1 VKLASFAIGTRRTYG
16 PVVSGG
22 FVDAGG
28 RFGSAAPDLL
38 TALATGRLDDLHR
51 LSTLPPDVGGDD
63 IRWLKPIESPGK
75 TICVGVNYRGRNEE
89 YKDGATP
96 IGYPSLFLR
105 VPQSFA
111 AHREPLI
118 KPPESVQYDYEGEIA
133 VVIGERG
140 RRIREADALSHV
152 AGYTVC
158 NEGTVRDWCKHGKFN
173 VTAGKNFERSG
184 SIGPWL
190 VTADAVGSDPLRVIT
205 RVNGEV
211 RQDDTTDRMLFP
223 IPTLIAYISTFM
235 PLDPGDIIVTGTP
248 TGAGVRFDPPRFLIA
263 GDVIEV
269 EVPGVGTLVN
279 TVVNES
285 LTESTSERL
294 QRATT

>member
-1 VKLASFAIGTRRTYG
+1 VKLASFAIGRRVSYG
-16 PVVSGG
+16 PVVEGG
-22 FVDAGG
+22 VVDAGG
-28 RFGSAAPDLL
+28 RLGAAAPDLL
-38 TALATGRLDDLHR
+38 TALATGRLGELRR
-51 LSTLPPDVGGDD
+51 LSAEPADVGTDD
-63 IRWLKPIESPGK
+63 IRWRKPIESPGK

-89 YKDGATP
+89 YKDGGTP
-96 IGYPSLFLR
+96 VGYPSLFLR

-111 AHREPLI
+111 AHQEPLV
-118 KPPESVQYDYEGEIA
+118 KPPESSQYDYEGEIA

-140 RRIREADALSHV
+140 RRIREADALSHI

-190 VTADAVGSDPLRVIT
+190 VTSDIVGPDPLRLIT
-205 RVNGEV
+205 RVNGKV

-223 IPTLIAYISTFM
+223 IPALIAYISTFM
-235 PLDPGDIIVTGTP
+235 PLDPGDIVVTGTP
-248 TGAGVRFDPPRFLIA
+248 TGSGVRFDPPRFLVA
-263 GDVIEV
+263 GDVVEV
-269 EVPGVGTLVN
+269 EVPRVGTLVN
-279 TVVNES
+279 TVVDES
-285 LTESTSERL
+285 LTEPSSEWL

>member
-1 VKLASFAIGTRRTYG
+1 VKLASFAVGARMSYG
-16 PVVSGG
+16 PVVAEGV
-22 FVDAGG
+22 VDAGA
-28 RFGSAAPDLL
+28 RFGSTTSDLQ
-38 TALATGRLDDLHR
+38 TALATDRMEDLRRLSALAPDVSLDD
-51 LSTLPPDVGGDD
+51 V
-63 IRWLKPIESPGK
+63 RWLKPIESPGK

-105 VPQSFA
+105 VPQSFT
-111 AHREPLI
+111 AHLEPLI
-118 KPPESVQYDYEGEIA
+118 KPPESAQYDYEGEIA
-133 VVIGERG
+133 LVIGRRG
-140 RRIREADALSHV
+140 RRIRESDALSHV

-190 VTADAVGSDPLRVIT
+190 MTADAVGAGPLRVIT
-205 RVNGEV
+205 RVNGDV

-223 IPTLIAYISTFM
+223 IPVLIAYISTFM
-235 PLDPGDIIVTGTP
+235 PLDPGDVIVTGTP
-248 TGAGVRFDPPRFLIA
+248 TGAGVRFEPPRFLVA

-285 LTESTSERL
+285 PGE
-294 QRATT
+294 QRAAAVT

>member
-1 VKLASFAIGTRRTYG
+1 VKLASFAIGTRASYG
-16 PVVSGG
+16 PAVSGG
-22 FVDAGG
+22 FVDAGARVG
-28 RFGSAAPDLL
+28 AAAPDLL
-38 TALATGRLDDLHR
+38 TAIATGRLDDLRR
-51 LSTLPPDVGGDD
+51 LSALPADVGADE
-63 IRWLKPIESPGK
+63 IRWRKPIESPGK

-89 YKDGATP
+89 YKDGATQV
-96 IGYPSLFLR
+96 GYPSLFLR

-111 AHREPLI
+111 AHQEPLV
-118 KPPESVQYDYEGEIA
+118 KPPESPQYDYEGEIA

-140 RRIREADALSHV
+140 RRIREADALSHI

-190 VTADAVGSDPLRVIT
+190 VTSDAVGSDPLRVIT

-223 IPTLIAYISTFM
+223 IPALIAYISTFM

-248 TGAGVRFDPPRFLIA
+248 TGSGVRFDPPRFLIA
-263 GDVIEV
+263 GDVVEV

-285 LTESTSERL
+285 LTEPSSERL
-294 QRATT
+294 QKATT

>member
-1 VKLASFAIGTRRTYG
+1 MKLASFVIGSHASYG
-16 PVVSGG
+16 PVVPGG
-22 FVDAGG
+22 FVDAGARLG
-28 RFGSAAPDLL
+28 MSAPDLL
-38 TALATGRLDDLHR
+38 TALATDRLDDLRR
-51 LSTLPPDVGGDD
+51 LSTLPPDVGAGDV
-63 IRWLKPIESPGK
+63 RWLKPIESSGK

-89 YKDGATP
+89 YKDGGAP

-105 VPQSFA
+105 VPQSFV
-111 AHREPLI
+111 AHDAPLV
-118 KPPESVQYDYEGEIA
+118 KPPESDQYDYEGEIA
-133 VVIGERG
+133 VVIGARG
-140 RRIREADALSHV
+140 RRIPEAEALSHV

-190 VTADAVGSDPLRVIT
+190 VTADAVGPGPLRVVT

-211 RQDDTTDRMLFP
+211 RQDDTTDRMIFP
-223 IPTLIAYISTFM
+223 IPVLISYISTFM

-248 TGAGVRFDPPRFLIA
+248 TGAGARFDPPRFLSA

-269 EVPGVGTLVN
+269 EVTGVGTLVN
-279 TVVNES
+279 RVVNES
-285 LTESTSERL
+285 TAGAAGQQL
-294 QRATT
+294 QRATP

>member
-1 VKLASFAIGTRRTYG
+1 MKLASFLIGTRRTYG
-16 PVVSGG
+16 PIVSGG
-22 FVDAGG
+22 AVDAGM
-28 RFGSAAPDLL
+28 RFGSAAPDLR

-51 LSTLPPDVGGDD
+51 LAALPADVSTGG

-89 YKDGATP
+89 YKDRAAP
-96 IGYPSLFLR
+96 LGYPSLFLR
-105 VPQSFA
+105 VPQSFV
-111 AHREPLI
+111 AHQEPLI

-140 RRIREADALSHV
+140 RRIRETDAMSHV

-184 SIGPWL
+184 AIGPWL
-190 VTADAVGSDPLRVIT
+190 VTSDAVGSGPLRVIT
-205 RVNGEV
+205 RVNNDV

-235 PLDPGDIIVTGTP
+235 TLESGDVIVTGTP
-248 TGAGVRFDPPRFLIA
+248 TGAGVRFDPPRFLNA
-263 GDVIEV
+263 GDVVEV

-285 LTESTSERL
+285 PAASGERL
-294 QRATT
+294 ERVTT